1 MRAITLKRV
10 RDELQ
15 TPSHPIKRKATRGRA
30 RDLETMEIKKVAVI
44 GAGDM
49 GHGIG
54 QLFATGGYEVTMMD
68 KYPEMLEKAK
78 ERIGASLQRWVERGR
93 VTKEQAD
100 AISSRIKYTG
110 NLSEAVSGADL
121 VVEAVPESLELKR
134 SVVKD
139 VFAHAPDGAIFASN
153 TSNIRISDIASGASR
168 PERVVGMHFFN
179 PPTSMKLVEV
189 IPGTKTDPAVMDA
202 VADVSAKIGRTPVKV
217 LKDSPGFI
225 VNRLLAADSLFL
237 CLILDKGVATPAELD
252 TYFRSQGMPMGPYEL
267 TDFVGIDIAADQ
279 LSYFAQ
285 TLSPEYGKGIT
296 FAKMVKEGNLGK
308 KTGKGF
314 YDWSTSRAAI
324 PKATATDKVSTM
336 DTFAIEINEAVK
348 LIEEGVAMPEDIE
361 KGYTLGRNFPFG
373 PISVAKDLT
382 NAEVKSKLE
391 ELATKFDCK
400 IFAPAHAIQEGKLRD
415 AIEGR
420 LSPQPAAAQAAKAES
435 KAAPEAPKAGGPI
448 LLERLQGG
456 VARIVLNRPKYNTIN
471 GEVLD
476 GLDRIITEIWGDPE
490 IRVVVV
496 TGEGSIFSSGA
507 DLGQFFSNQVAFMEF
522 NRRGE
527 RIMRRLTELPKLTIA
542 VMKGY
547 ALGGGLELAAS
558 CDIRLATEDVQI
570 GFPEVTRGIVPGWSG
585 TQRIPRLIGLTQAA
599 SLVLTSER
607 VKGQRAVEIGLA
619 TKLIPPGDPDE
630 YALKYAAEL
639 AQSQAPVAVMLAK
652 RLLNKGAEVPSDV
665 GLEMEAAA
673 LGILFGTEDIKEGV
687 AAFLAKRKAE
697 FKGK

>member
-1 MRAITLKRV
+1 
-10 RDELQ
+10 
-15 TPSHPIKRKATRGRA
+15 
-30 RDLETMEIKKVAVI
+30 MEIKKVAVI

-49 GHGIG
+49 GHGIAE
-54 QLFATGGYEVTMMD
+54 LFAVSGYDVRLMD
-68 KYPEMLEKAK
+68 KFPEMLEKGKGRIAASVAK
-78 ERIGASLQRWVERGR
+78 LVERG
-93 VTKEQAD
+93 KLSQEA
-100 AISSRIKYTG
+100 ANASLSRIAYFGDMAK
-110 NLSEAVSGADL
+110 AVEGADMI
-121 VVEAVPESLELKR
+121 VEAVPESLNLK
-134 SVVKD
+134 KA
-139 VFAHAPDGAIFASN
+139 VFKEASEHAPPGTIFASN
-153 TSNIRISDIASGASR
+153 TSNIRITDLAESVPR
-168 PERVVGMHFFN
+168 PDRMVGMHFFN
-179 PPTSMKLVEV
+179 PPMIMKLVEV
-189 IPGTKTDPAVMDA
+189 IPGAKTDPTVEDQ
-202 VADVSAKIGRTPVKV
+202 VAEVCGKLGRTAVKV

-225 VNRLLAADSLFL
+225 VNRLNAADTLLF
-237 CLILDKGVATPAELD
+237 CLILDKGFATPAEVD
-252 TYFRSQGMPMGPYEL
+252 TYFKSQGLPMGPYEL
-267 TDFVGIDIAADQ
+267 TDYVGLDIAADQ
-279 LSYFAQ
+279 LSYFAGV
-285 TLSPEYGKGIT
+285 LSPEYGKGTT
-296 FAKMVKEGNLGK
+296 FGRMVKEGKLGK

-314 YDWSTSRAAI
+314 YDWSTGRAAV
-324 PKATATDKVSTM
+324 PKATPSEKVTTM
-336 DTFAIEINEAVK
+336 DLFALEINEAVK
-348 LIEEGVAMPEDIE
+348 LIEEGVARPDDVE
-361 KGYTLGRNFPFG
+361 KGMVLGMNRPFG

-382 NAEVKSKLE
+382 NAEVKSKLD
-391 ELATKFDCK
+391 ELATRFDCR

-420 LSPQPAAAQAAKAES
+420 LSPTAAPQAKVEAKG
-435 KAAPEAPKAGGPI
+435 APEAPNAGGAI

-456 VARIVLNRPKYNTIN
+456 VARIILNRPKYNTIN

-476 GLDRIITEIWGDPE
+476 GLDRIITEIWSDPE

-496 TGEGSIFSSGA
+496 TGEGSVFSSGA

-558 CDIRLATEDVQI
+558 CDVRLATEDVQV

-607 VKGQRAVEIGLA
+607 IKGSKAVEIGLA
-619 TKLIPPGDPDE
+619 TKLIPPGDPDD

-673 LGILFGTEDIKEGV
+673 QGILFGTEDIKEGV
-687 AAFLAKRKAE
+687 SAFLAKRKAE